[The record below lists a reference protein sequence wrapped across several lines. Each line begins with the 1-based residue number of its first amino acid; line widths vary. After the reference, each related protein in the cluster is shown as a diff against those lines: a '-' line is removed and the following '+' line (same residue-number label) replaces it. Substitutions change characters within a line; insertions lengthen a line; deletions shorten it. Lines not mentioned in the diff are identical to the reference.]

1 MALRIEQ
8 SVVRGEIRS
17 SRRNSISGWIEIRRH
32 GMKDGLSITETVV
45 ATLSLVGNLDG
56 QLDGRD
62 FRFRVREG
70 DSSDMHSVQEQS
82 FHLQQ
87 VGVIGDSAF
96 RMVRVPLIPIEE
108 FLLARQRGDAAPE
121 ELRMSIYLEW
131 YSQNGRVVMELLDPE
146 MEFDGGDSQLADCT
160 PDDLPETDP
169 ALPPSIT
176 TILRG
181 DDGTIEVFDNS
192 PDSVLGE
199 DDLQEETDDAHSADD
214 EYGLFESNFEQLIR
228 ESAFSDVHE
237 AETTSQTHWDELIPG
252 IPPAIKALYEQWDEV
267 LHGEHDQPLTSL
279 FEEPLRLPIP
289 DDLTSEK
296 QAWEA
301 LSSLLGAMAIRGV
314 GVEMCPHLS
323 AAEAYRMLV
332 TDLLPEV
339 RVHPNLL
346 NSGFICHLSTWECC
360 EECQNEANG
369 GPDH

>member
-8 SVVRGEIRS
+8 SVVRGEIRN

-32 GMKDGLSITETVV
+32 GIRDGQPMTETVL

-70 DSSDMHSVQEQS
+70 DSSQVHSVPEEA

-87 VGVIGDSAF
+87 VGVIGDSVF
-96 RMVRVPLIPIEE
+96 RIPRVPLIPIEE

-121 ELRMSIYLEW
+121 ELRMSVYLEW

-146 MEFDGGDSQLADCT
+146 MDFDDGERHLADCT
-160 PDDLPETDP
+160 PDNLPDTDQV
-169 ALPPSIT
+169 LPPSIT
-176 TILRG
+176 TLLRRE
-181 DDGTIEVFDNS
+181 DGTVEVFDTT
-192 PDSVLGE
+192 PDSVLG
-199 DDLQEETDDAHSADD
+199 DNDSQNETDDAHSADD

-228 ESAFSDVHE
+228 ESALSDIQDSE
-237 AETTSQTHWDELIPG
+237 STSQSHWDELIPG

-289 DDLTSEK
+289 GNLTTEK
-296 QAWEA
+296 QAWAA
-301 LSSLLGAMAIRGV
+301 LSSLLGAMAMRGV
-314 GVEMCPHLS
+314 GFEMCPHLS
-323 AAEAYRMLV
+323 ATEAYRMLV

-339 RVHPNLL
+339 KVHPNLL
-346 NSGFICHLSTWECC
+346 NSGFVCHLSSWESC
-360 EECQNEANG
+360 EECQNEADS
-369 GPDH
+369 GPDQ